1 MDMEFLFDLNTR
13 REISYLQATM
23 YNFVYRINTLVFYW
37 QEKSSLSMNENKR
50 IDNPRVQK
58 KRRRSGSI
66 EKMRWNTKKKTM
78 SVMLKTQNSQ
88 VLGQYL
94 PEKEIFQVR
103 DQTRPVANL
112 PVVDFRSQPREMPSP
127 KPLNT

>member
-23 YNFVYRINTLVFYW
+23 YNSVYRINTLVFYW

-58 KRRRSGSI
+58 KTSAFRLNW
-66 EKMRWNTKKKTM
+66 ENA
-78 SVMLKTQNSQ
+78 LKH
-88 VLGQYL
+88 
-94 PEKEIFQVR
+94 
-103 DQTRPVANL
+103 
-112 PVVDFRSQPREMPSP
+112 
-127 KPLNT
+127 

>member
-13 REISYLQATM
+13 REISYLQAIM

-58 KRRRSGSI
+58 KTSAFRLNW
-66 EKMRWNTKKKTM
+66 ENA
-78 SVMLKTQNSQ
+78 LKH
-88 VLGQYL
+88 
-94 PEKEIFQVR
+94 
-103 DQTRPVANL
+103 
-112 PVVDFRSQPREMPSP
+112 
-127 KPLNT
+127 